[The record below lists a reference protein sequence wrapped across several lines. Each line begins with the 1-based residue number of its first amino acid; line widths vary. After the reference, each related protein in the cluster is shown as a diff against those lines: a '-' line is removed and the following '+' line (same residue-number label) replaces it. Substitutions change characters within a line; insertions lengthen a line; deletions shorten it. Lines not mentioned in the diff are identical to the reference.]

1 MTEPV
6 ENLSISD
13 QLAQRFLT
21 QHLGEATSYLES
33 LSPDAAAS
41 ALQSVPP
48 ESIIP
53 VWEYLSTGF
62 GSLVFPLLA
71 TERQIALLEG
81 LDRSIAARIAGTM
94 PESARNDT
102 LARLDDGTAEQIRL
116 LLSYPEDTAG
126 RLMDTHVFALRG
138 TVTAGRAVEMVRQRG
153 RGDAISIKAVDADN
167 RLIGLVDLR
176 DIAFSDPEKPLSELT
191 TGVAAVVNAM
201 DPRSAVVEKFQ
212 EFDVQEMP
220 VIDLD
225 GHVLGVIRHNQLL
238 DALRTDASPDI
249 QTMVGASRDER
260 ALSTSW
266 FAIRKRLPW
275 LQINLLT
282 AFLAASVVGIFES
295 TIATYT
301 ALAVLL
307 PVVAGQSGNAGA

>member
-201 DPRSAVVEKFQ
+201 DPRSAVVEKFRSS
-212 EFDVQEMP
+212 
-220 VIDLD
+220 IW
-225 GHVLGVIRHNQLL
+225 
-238 DALRTDASPDI
+238 TDMSSGLSAITSFWTRCAPMRRPTFRPWWAPAATSARCRPAGSRSVNACPGCRSTCSPHSSPPPSSGYSNPRSRPTQRWPSCCRWSPDSPA
-249 QTMVGASRDER
+249 MPAPRR
-260 ALSTSW
+260 W
-266 FAIRKRLPW
+266 P
-275 LQINLLT
+275 
-282 AFLAASVVGIFES
+282 
-295 TIATYT
+295 
-301 ALAVLL
+301 
-307 PVVAGQSGNAGA
+307 